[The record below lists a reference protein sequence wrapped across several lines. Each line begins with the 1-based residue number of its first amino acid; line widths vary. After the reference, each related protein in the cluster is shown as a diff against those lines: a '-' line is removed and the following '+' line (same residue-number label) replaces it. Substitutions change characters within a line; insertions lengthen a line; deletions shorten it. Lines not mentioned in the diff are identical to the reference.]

1 MRWPLGLRRTRIPA
15 STGAAVPLGTV
26 LLAAVDLVVDVR
38 VVEVTVVLLLYVGR
52 EPNYNTV

>member
-15 STGAAVPLGTV
+15 STCAAVPLGTV